1 MSLLFRNRSIEKGAS
16 SRGRLPWWRRLIMV
30 PVHHAQQAIA
40 SLGELWRNPFA
51 SFMTM
56 AVLGL
61 SLTLP
66 SSLYVLV
73 KNTTSIA
80 DNWQE
85 ASEVTLFLKKD
96 LQQSEV
102 DTLKTQTELSEGV
115 ESVRLI
121 PKEQGL
127 QDFKEQSGFGETLDY
142 LSSNPLPDVLVV
154 IPAESHRSPQRA
166 KELLNRLEKQ
176 REVAYAKM
184 DLEWLNRLEGILN
197 LIEDI
202 LGALAVVLCL
212 SVVLIVGN
220 TIRLNIL
227 SKRDEIMVM
236 KLVGATNAFIQ
247 RPFLYT
253 GVWYGIIGGLVAWL
267 ATALLIWWVESAV
280 VDLTELYETPFQLNG
295 LTLGELLI
303 IWLIAVGLGLAGS
316 YLAVRRHIQSIEP
329 K

>member
-1 MSLLFRNRSIEKGAS
+1 MSLLFRNRSVEKGAS
-16 SRGRLPWWRRLIMV
+16 TRGRLPLWRRLIMV
-30 PVHHAQQAIA
+30 PVHHAQQAVA

-51 SFMTM
+51 SLMTM
-56 AVLGL
+56 TVLGL

-66 SSLYVLV
+66 SALYVMV
-73 KNTTSIA
+73 KNTSSIA
-80 DNWQE
+80 DNWQQ
-85 ASEVTLFLKKD
+85 ASEVTLFLRKD
-96 LQQSEV
+96 LQQSEINTV
-102 DTLKTQTELSEGV
+102 RTQTELSDGV
-115 ESVRLI
+115 ESVRFI
-121 PKEQGL
+121 PKDEGL
-127 QDFKEQSGFGETLDY
+127 ETFKQESGFGETLDY

-154 IPAESHRSPQRA
+154 VPTEAYRSPQRA
-166 KELLNRLEKQ
+166 KALLHKLETQ

-184 DLEWLNRLEGILN
+184 DLEWLSRLQGILN
-197 LIEDI
+197 LIEDA

-253 GVWYGIIGGLVAWL
+253 GVWYGIIGGVVAWL

-295 LTLGELLI
+295 LTLSELII
-303 IWLIAVGLGLAGS
+303 IWLIAIGLGLAGS

-329 K
+329 E